1 MKTVLNLKHGILP
14 LLILAIGWFMLN
26 IWVVMAGTIYALA
39 GIKLLTQARVPAKFR
54 ALNFAAIA
62 GMLCALAV
70 VTKNHDFA
78 LAFVAYLLCGGF
90 SPWLKDT
97 ALMLIVNVKDCS
109 GKVFN
114 TFLVPSTGDAKKD
127 YAAASAR
134 YNELYP
140 RVYECDRCSGGDYH
154 WTQYF
159 EIAKAS

>member
-1 MKTVLNLKHGILP
+1 MKTIWSLKHGIIP
-14 LLILAIGWFMLN
+14 LLILAAGWLMLN

-39 GIKLLTQARVPAKFR
+39 GIKLLTMARVPAKFR

-90 SPWLKDT
+90 SPWRKDT
-97 ALMLIVNVKDCS
+97 SLLLTVNVKGCD

-114 TFLVPSTGDAKKD
+114 TFQVPNTGDAKKD
-127 YAAASAR
+127 YAAAGAR
-134 YNELYP
+134 YSELYP
-140 RVYECDRCSGGDYH
+140 HVYECTRCAGGDYH
-154 WTQYF
+154 FTQYF